1 MLDCNESISQL
12 KKKMLGCEENCNE
25 SISQLKKK
33 MLGCEENCNESISQL
48 KKKMLGCEENCQK
61 TEYPSQITHWVARKI
76 AKKTNTQVK

>member
-1 MLDCNESISQL
+1 LQRINIPT
-12 KKKMLGCEENCNE
+12 KKKKNAGLRGKLQRIN
-25 SISQLKKK
+25 IPTQ
-33 MLGCEENCNESISQL
+33 